1 MVIYNN
7 LSKLVFVVLKTHQ
20 QSLMIISIFLTRL
33 QSIPSVDY
41 NSVCLQLTPRQY
53 SVFFMLVIR
62 KEPRLRLVVKFPYA
76 CQMYRLDLALYLD
89 LAEQQNLLHPVKLRM
104 VYLHSMVLLVKHIFQ
119 IGIPLARYPSLVMD
133 SMQYLQLPLR
143 KVTLIS
149 SVLPTNPSSQRMLDL
164 ETSMQFLEQQKQ
176 LDSIHQI
183 LQQISF
189 FLALL
194 HKEHLL
200 PMQDLVVYLDSLVL

>member
-1 MVIYNN
+1 MVTYNN
-7 LSKLVFVVLKTHQ
+7 LLKQVFVVLKTHQ

-41 NSVCLQLTPRQY
+41 NSVYLQLTPRQY

-62 KEPRLRLVVKFPYA
+62 KEPRLRLVAKFLYA
-76 CQMYRLDLALYLD
+76 YQMYRLDLALYLD
-89 LAEQQNLLHPVKLRM
+89 LAEQPNLPHLVKLRM

-119 IGIPLARYPSLVMD
+119 IGIRLVRYPSLEMD
-133 SMQYLQLPLR
+133 SLLYLHLPLR

-149 SVLPTNPSSQRMLDL
+149 LVLYQNPSSQRMLDL

-194 HKEHLL
+194 RKEHLL
-200 PMQDLVVYLDSLVL
+200 PMLDLVVYLDSLVL